1 MKNKKRLL
9 ENKIS
14 LLEQKRYELEDV
26 YQSSHQR
33 NLILD
38 EIDYYK
44 AELLKIELK
53 EEYAMIENEDD

>member
-1 MKNKKRLL
+1 MKNKKQTL

-53 EEYAMIENEDD
+53 EEYRMIESEDN